1 MRLIILAVLLSSCS
15 MVHKTSNK
23 QMKDSTAVLI
33 DQSQQFVKTDS
44 TYTSTNKEI
53 ETADLVVV
61 FKDSATGFFVFKGDS
76 ISIPA
81 NAIKEVRQNKK
92 KAKEKQETTSL
103 QKDVAILTDT
113 KQTTRVFEKVV
124 TKDKKSTRISWFWLV
139 LVIASVLLYISRK
152 KIYAIF
158 KALTI

>member
-33 DQSQQFVKTDS
+33 DQSKQFVKTDS

-61 FKDSATGFFVFKGDS
+61 FKDTATGYFVLQGDS
-76 ISIPA
+76 ITIPA
-81 NAIKEVRQNKK
+81 QAIKEIRQKKK
-92 KAKEKQETTSL
+92 KAKEKQETTIL
-103 QKDVAILTDT
+103 QKEVATLTDT
-113 KQTTRVFEKVV
+113 RQKVTVSEKMV
-124 TKDKKSTRISWFWLV
+124 TKDKQVTRISWMWIILI
-139 LVIASVLLYISRK
+139 IASVLLYISRK

-158 KALTI
+158 KAFTI